1 VFRNLKDKALIK
13 QYLIF
18 FNIALGIILS
28 VLLTSWFAYVRPS
41 QINLAIAQNQYG
53 YYDIKNLPNKTG
65 EVEVDYFGK
74 SKIVDLENSNDL
86 ASDSEYV
93 KPSSLV
99 NKQEELDKTN
109 KILVSSE
116 EKKQE
121 LLGEG
126 GEQLSLTSEHST
138 SKPKIA
144 LIITNLGLNRKSTEL
159 ALTLPSECAL
169 GFLPYTKTLKPLL
182 NKAQNKG
189 HEIYLYL
196 PLQTT
201 KSSDNHGKHALTTS
215 LAPEEMALRLH
226 LILNSHIKYDGVYSN
241 YNIKASTS
249 IFDQVADK
257 NLFFIMGKGRTDK
270 VERHFKMHKNIIPSN
285 LVLDEEVDKKSIKIK
300 LEALASLAEKNGVAL
315 GYSQGFVLSIEMIRD
330 WLPSLQKRGILIVP
344 VSSLAMER
352 K

>member
-1 VFRNLKDKALIK
+1 MFRNLKDKTLIK

-74 SKIVDLENSNDL
+74 SKIVDLENTNDV
-86 ASDSEYV
+86 ASDDSEYV

-99 NKQEELDKTN
+99 NKEEELDKTN
-109 KILVSSE
+109 KLLVSSE

-126 GEQLSLTSEHST
+126 GEPLSLTSEHTT

-201 KSSDNHGKHALTTS
+201 QSSDNHGKHALTTS
-215 LAPEEMALRLH
+215 LPPEEMALRLH

-241 YNIKASTS
+241 YKEVFTDNIKASTS
-249 IFDQVADK
+249 C
-257 NLFFIMGKGRTDK
+257 
-270 VERHFKMHKNIIPSN
+270 
-285 LVLDEEVDKKSIKIK
+285 
-300 LEALASLAEKNGVAL
+300 
-315 GYSQGFVLSIEMIRD
+315 
-330 WLPSLQKRGILIVP
+330 
-344 VSSLAMER
+344 
-352 K
+352 